1 MHSVHVPGP
10 VWALLA
16 VIGLLASFLHG
27 INSSDGAAAAAS
39 AAGAASA
46 AAAAYAASCA
56 GSCAQVACA
65 VPRAR

>member
-16 VIGLLASFLHG
+16 VIGLLAAFLHG
-27 INSSDGAAAAAS
+27 MDSSDGAAAAS

-56 GSCAQVACA
+56 
-65 VPRAR
+65 